1 MSDFEAENA
10 VVPHRYRRED
20 VREKEKMTLE
30 RILIHAL
37 SKSKEFQEW
46 ITSVKV

>member
-1 MSDFEAENA
+1 MSDSEAKNA

-20 VREKEKMTLE
+20 VREKEKMALE

-37 SKSKEFQEW
+37 SNSKEFQE
-46 ITSVKV
+46 

>member
-1 MSDFEAENA
+1 MSDSEAENA

-20 VREKEKMTLE
+20 VRDKVKMTLV

-37 SKSKEFQEW
+37 SNSREFQE
-46 ITSVKV
+46 

>member
-1 MSDFEAENA
+1 MSDSEAENA
-10 VVPHRYRRED
+10 VVPRRYRRDD

-37 SKSKEFQEW
+37 FNSKEFQE
-46 ITSVKV
+46 